1 MSIKKYPARY
11 LTNDYCSLYDTP
23 TGIKRGGNK
32 VRKIMIIG
40 GVAGGA
46 SVAARLRRLD
56 EQDEITI
63 IERGPHVS
71 FANCGLPYYIGDEI
85 KDRDKL
91 LIQTPELMNNRMN
104 INVRTNTEATQI
116 NPDNKTVVLKTEH
129 GVEEASYDILIL
141 SMGARAI
148 EVPIEGAKQSH
159 VFTLR
164 NIPDMDKIKSYI
176 NERNVKTASVVG
188 GGFIGLE
195 MAENLH
201 ALGIDVTLFELGDQ
215 VMPGMDKDMTKLLE
229 THMVQRGVNLKLK
242 SSIKEINEHN
252 VTADN
257 GEVIQSDMVIMAIG
271 VIPEST
277 IAQEAGIKTG
287 VKGAIKTNDVFETSV
302 KDIYAI
308 GDVAE
313 ITHKISQQDVHIPL
327 AWIANREGRLL
338 ADHLNGK
345 QIDKIKPI
353 GTAIAKVF
361 DLTAASTGLN
371 ERTLKMQGLDYH
383 IIHVSGQSNATYYPG
398 AEPMTIKALFS
409 PEGKIYGAQI
419 VGRKGVDKRIDL
431 IASAMT
437 FNQDIRSLA
446 QIEIAYAPPFSSA
459 KDPVNMV
466 GYIAQNVLDDEM
478 KMVQYDEIENFN
490 QIIDVREPIE
500 YEMGTIERAKNI
512 PLGTLRNRLADL
524 DKDEPVAIFCQVGQR
539 GYNAARIL
547 QNNGFDVVNLDG
559 GYKHYKAMHE
569 TVHTPEVKAVEQ
581 TQIEER
587 TKKEQPMKKEDR
599 RIIEASGLQC
609 PGPILKV
616 KENMDEMKDGE
627 QLEIHVTDFGFCT
640 DIEAWAK
647 NTGNTLISNE
657 TKDGKVVAVV
667 QKGAD
672 LPVNVMNDK
681 EGHQLVE
688 TKNGATMVVFSG
700 DLDKALASFII
711 ATGAASYGKE
721 VTMFFTFWGLNVI
734 KKPGVTIAK
743 EGLDKMFSK
752 MMPKHAGQLP
762 ISKMNMG
769 GAGARMIRHVMNKK
783 KVDSLETM
791 IEKAQS
797 MGIKMVACT
806 MSMDIMAVTKEELI
820 DGVEYGGVA
829 TYLGDTEQSNLNLFI

>member
-23 TGIKRGGNK
+23 IGIKRGGNK

-91 LIQTPELMNNRMN
+91 LIQTPELMNDRMN

-252 VTADN
+252 VIADN

-657 TKDGKVVAVV
+657 TKDGKVIAVV

>member
-1 MSIKKYPARY
+1 
-11 LTNDYCSLYDTP
+11 
-23 TGIKRGGNK
+23 
-32 VRKIMIIG
+32 MIIG

-478 KMVQYDEIENFN
+478 KMVHYDEIENFN

-657 TKDGKVVAVV
+657 TKDGKVIAVV

>member
-1 MSIKKYPARY
+1 M
-11 LTNDYCSLYDTP
+11 
-23 TGIKRGGNK
+23 
-32 VRKIMIIG
+32 RKIMIIG

-46 SVAARLRRLD
+46 SVAARLRRLN

-85 KDRDKL
+85 QDRDKL
-91 LIQTPELMNNRMN
+91 LIQTPELMNDRMN

-116 NPDNKTVVLKTEH
+116 NPDNKTVLLKTQN
-129 GVEEASYDILIL
+129 GVEEASYDVLIL

-176 NERNVKTASVVG
+176 NEHDVKTASVVG

-195 MAENLH
+195 MAENLY

-229 THMVQRGVNLKLK
+229 THMVQRGVHLKLK

-252 VTADN
+252 VIAEN
-257 GEVIQSDMVIMAIG
+257 GDVIQSDMVIMAIG
-271 VIPEST
+271 VIPESA
-277 IAQEAGIKTG
+277 IAQEAGIETG
-287 VKGAIKTNDVFETSV
+287 ARGAIKTNDVFETSI

-345 QIDKIKPI
+345 VIEKIKPI

-490 QIIDVREPIE
+490 QLIDVREPIE
-500 YEMGTIERAKNI
+500 YDMGTIGSAKNI
-512 PLGTLRNRLADL
+512 PLGTLRDRLAEL
-524 DKDEPVAIFCQVGQR
+524 DINEPVAIFCQVGQR
-539 GYNAARIL
+539 GYNAARLL

-569 TVHTPEVKAVEQ
+569 TVNRPEVRAVEQ

-587 TKKEQPMKKEDR
+587 TKKEQPMKKDDR

-647 NTGNTLISNE
+647 NTGNTMISNE
-657 TKDGKVVAVV
+657 MKEGKVVAVV

-672 LPVNVMNDK
+672 LPINVMNGR

-734 KKPGVTIAK
+734 KKPGVTVAK

-769 GAGARMIRHVMNKK
+769 GLGARMIRHVMNKK

-820 DGVEYGGVA
+820 DGVEFGGVA

>member
-1 MSIKKYPARY
+1 
-11 LTNDYCSLYDTP
+11 
-23 TGIKRGGNK
+23 
-32 VRKIMIIG
+32 
-40 GVAGGA
+40 
-46 SVAARLRRLD
+46 
-56 EQDEITI
+56 
-63 IERGPHVS
+63 
-71 FANCGLPYYIGDEI
+71 
-85 KDRDKL
+85 
-91 LIQTPELMNNRMN
+91 
-104 INVRTNTEATQI
+104 
-116 NPDNKTVVLKTEH
+116 
-129 GVEEASYDILIL
+129 
-141 SMGARAI
+141 
-148 EVPIEGAKQSH
+148 
-159 VFTLR
+159 
-164 NIPDMDKIKSYI
+164 
-176 NERNVKTASVVG
+176 
-188 GGFIGLE
+188 
-195 MAENLH
+195 
-201 ALGIDVTLFELGDQ
+201 
-215 VMPGMDKDMTKLLE
+215 
-229 THMVQRGVNLKLK
+229 
-242 SSIKEINEHN
+242 
-252 VTADN
+252 
-257 GEVIQSDMVIMAIG
+257 
-271 VIPEST
+271 
-277 IAQEAGIKTG
+277 
-287 VKGAIKTNDVFETSV
+287 
-302 KDIYAI
+302 
-308 GDVAE
+308 
-313 ITHKISQQDVHIPL
+313 KISQQDVHIPL

-345 QIDKIKPI
+345 VIEKIKPI

-409 PEGKIYGAQI
+409 PEGEIYGAQI

-490 QIIDVREPIE
+490 QLIDVREPIE
-500 YEMGTIERAKNI
+500 YDMGTIGSAKNI
-512 PLGTLRNRLADL
+512 PLGTLRDRLAEL
-524 DKDEPVAIFCQVGQR
+524 DINEPVAIFCQVGQR

-547 QNNGFDVVNLDG
+547 QNNGFGVVNLDG

-569 TVHTPEVKAVEQ
+569 TVNRPEVKAIEQ

-587 TKKEQPMKKEDR
+587 TKKEQPMKKDDR

-647 NTGNTLISNE
+647 NTGNTMISNE
-657 TKDGKVVAVV
+657 MKDGKVVAVV

-672 LPVNVMNDK
+672 LPINVMNDR

-721 VTMFFTFWGLNVI
+721 VTMFFTFWGL
-734 KKPGVTIAK
+734 
-743 EGLDKMFSK
+743 
-752 MMPKHAGQLP
+752 
-762 ISKMNMG
+762 
-769 GAGARMIRHVMNKK
+769 
-783 KVDSLETM
+783 
-791 IEKAQS
+791 
-797 MGIKMVACT
+797 
-806 MSMDIMAVTKEELI
+806 
-820 DGVEYGGVA
+820 
-829 TYLGDTEQSNLNLFI
+829 

>member
-1 MSIKKYPARY
+1 
-11 LTNDYCSLYDTP
+11 LYDTP
-23 TGIKRGGNK
+23 IGIKRGGNNM
-32 VRKIMIIG
+32 RKIMIIG

-46 SVAARLRRLD
+46 SVAARLRRLN

-85 KDRDKL
+85 QDRDKL
-91 LIQTPELMNNRMN
+91 LIQTPELMNDRMN

-116 NPDNKTVVLKTEH
+116 NPDNKTVLLKTQN
-129 GVEEASYDILIL
+129 GVEEASYDVLIL

-176 NERNVKTASVVG
+176 NEHNVKTASVVG

-201 ALGIDVTLFELGDQ
+201 ALGIDVTLFELGEQ
-215 VMPGMDKDMTKLLE
+215 VMPSMDKDMTKLLE
-229 THMVQRGVNLKLK
+229 THMVQRGVHLKLK

-252 VTADN
+252 VIAEN
-257 GEVIQSDMVIMAIG
+257 GDVIQSDMVIMAIG
-271 VIPEST
+271 VIPESA
-277 IAQEAGIKTG
+277 IAQEAGIETG
-287 VKGAIKTNDVFETSV
+287 VKGAIKTNDVFETSI

-345 QIDKIKPI
+345 VIEKMKPI

-409 PEGKIYGAQI
+409 PEGEIYGTQI

-490 QIIDVREPIE
+490 QLIDVREPIE
-500 YEMGTIERAKNI
+500 YDMGTIGSAKNI
-512 PLGTLRNRLADL
+512 PLGTLRDRLDEL
-524 DKDEPVAIFCQVGQR
+524 DINEPVAIFCQVGQR

-559 GYKHYKAMHE
+559 GFKHYKAMHE
-569 TVHTPEVKAVEQ
+569 TVNTPEVNEKEQ
-581 TQIEER
+581 INIKER
-587 TKKEQPMKKEDR
+587 TKKEQPMKKDDR

-647 NTGNTLISNE
+647 NTGNTMISNE
-657 TKDGKVVAVV
+657 MKDGKVVAVV

-672 LPVNVMNDK
+672 LPINVMNGR

-734 KKPGVTIAK
+734 KKPGVTVAK
-743 EGLDKMFSK
+743 EGLDKMFNK

-769 GAGARMIRHVMNKK
+769 GLGARMIRHVMNKK

-820 DGVEYGGVA
+820 DGVEFGGVA

>member
-1 MSIKKYPARY
+1 
-11 LTNDYCSLYDTP
+11 
-23 TGIKRGGNK
+23 
-32 VRKIMIIG
+32 MIIG

-419 VGRKGVDKRIDL
+419 VGHKGVDKRIDL

-478 KMVQYDEIENFN
+478 KMVHYDEIENFN

>member
-252 VTADN
+252 VIADN

-478 KMVQYDEIENFN
+478 KMVHYDEIENFN

>member
-1 MSIKKYPARY
+1 M
-11 LTNDYCSLYDTP
+11 
-23 TGIKRGGNK
+23 
-32 VRKIMIIG
+32 RKIMIIG

-46 SVAARLRRLD
+46 SVAARLRRLN

-91 LIQTPELMNNRMN
+91 LIQTPELMNDRMN

-201 ALGIDVTLFELGDQ
+201 ALGIDVTLFELGNQ

-229 THMVQRGVNLKLK
+229 AHLVHKGVNLKLN
-242 SSIKEINEHN
+242 SSIKKINEKS
-252 VTADN
+252 VIAEN
-257 GEVIQSDMVIMAIG
+257 GEEILSDMVIMAIG
-271 VIPEST
+271 VVPEST
-277 IAQEAGIKTG
+277 IAEAAGVETGI
-287 VKGAIKTNDVFETSV
+287 KGAIKTNDVFETSI
-302 KDIYAI
+302 KSIYAI

-313 ITHKISQQDVHIPL
+313 VTHKISEQDVHIPL
-327 AWIANREGRLL
+327 AWIANRQGRLL

-345 QIDKIKPI
+345 QIEKVKPI

-371 ERTLKMQGLDYH
+371 ERTLKAQGLDYRVV
-383 IIHVSGQSNATYYPG
+383 HVSGQSNATYYPG

-437 FNQDIRSLA
+437 FNQEIRRLSE
-446 QIEIAYAPPFSSA
+446 IEIAYAPPFSSA

-466 GYIAQNVLDDEM
+466 GYIAQNVIEDNM
-478 KMVQYDEIENFN
+478 KLIQYDEINHFK

-500 YEMGTIERAKNI
+500 HEVGTIKGAKNI
-512 PLGTLRNRLADL
+512 PLGALRNRLDEL
-524 DKDEPVAIFCQVGQR
+524 DKNIPVAIFCQVGQR

-547 QNNGFDVVNLDG
+547 QNNGFNVVNLDG
-559 GYKHYKAMHE
+559 GYKHYKAMNE
-569 TVHTPEVKAVEQ
+569 KVNPPEVKAVEQ
-581 TQIEER
+581 VQNEKLTI
-587 TKKEQPMKKEDR
+587 KEQLMKNEDR
-599 RIIEASGLQC
+599 RVIEASGLQC

-647 NTGNTLISNE
+647 NTGNTMISNE

-667 QKGAD
+667 QKGND
-672 LPVNVMNDK
+672 LPVNVLNDK
-681 EGHQLVE
+681 DGHQLVE

-734 KKPGVTIAK
+734 KKPGVTVAK

-752 MMPKHAGQLP
+752 MMPKHAGKLP

-769 GAGARMIRHVMNKK
+769 GAGAKMIRHVMNKK

-797 MGIKMVACT
+797 MGVKMVACT
-806 MSMDIMAVTKEELI
+806 MSMDIMAITKEELI

>member
-419 VGRKGVDKRIDL
+419 VGHKGVDKRIDL

-478 KMVQYDEIENFN
+478 KMVHYDEIENFN